1 LVAAPRFRFRG
12 AGRLR
17 QDQQER
23 GPSGGQREA
32 PAINRTYWWIIP
44 LFFAVMLS
52 NYLDRINIAFA
63 HEAPKPRR
71 SACKPAREGAG
82 RLIA

>member
-1 LVAAPRFRFRG
+1 MAAPRFRFRG

-32 PAINRTYWWIIP
+32 PAINRTYWRIIP

-63 HEAPKPRR
+63 HESPQASPLRVQ
-71 SACKPAREGAG
+71 PAREGAG